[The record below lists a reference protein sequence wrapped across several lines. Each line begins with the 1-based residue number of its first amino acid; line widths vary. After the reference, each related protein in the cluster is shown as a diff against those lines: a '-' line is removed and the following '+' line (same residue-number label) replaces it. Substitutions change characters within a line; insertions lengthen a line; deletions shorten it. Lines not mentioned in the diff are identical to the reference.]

1 MATKTINT
9 VLNLRDKF
17 SSKLKKAS
25 DNTKQN
31 SRQMKVL
38 NNHVDGFKQ
47 RAVGGFGAA
56 AKAAVGVGVAIGGI
70 ALAAS
75 GITSSIDF
83 VKDYSSSMTNMQAA
97 TGATTEEMKAMKG
110 QITDLYK
117 LNMGE
122 SWSDL
127 ANAMTTAKQVTGQ
140 VGDELKQTTSL
151 AVTYRDVFGEDVS
164 ESIKVAD
171 TMMKNFGISSTEAY
185 NLLAQGAQNGL
196 NKAGD
201 LLDTANE
208 YSVYFNNLGYSANEM
223 FDVLGSGLA
232 EGAFNADKVADAM
245 KEFGIKSKDG
255 SKTSMEGF
263 QALGLSG
270 EKMTAAFAEGG
281 PAAKKAFGQVMA
293 AMEKI
298 EDPAKK
304 NAASVNLFG
313 TQAEDMEK
321 DVIAALGSA
330 RKQFDMTKNTMEGI
344 NQVKYE
350 NPLQAMKGIGRM
362 IETSVLIPISDRLMP
377 KLSEFGQWFKD
388 HSPEIEAAIQEAFT
402 KGAKVIDGFKDSIAW
417 AKDNADW
424 LIPVIGGLTAAI
436 AAQKIVGTISG
447 LFKTWTAVTKGMT
460 VAQIALNVAAAA
472 NPFGLIAI
480 AIGAVIGVGIALWKN
495 WDTVKLKAQ
504 QLGGMLKGVGGGI
517 KTFIVNTVSSVGN
530 WLNSFPLGQQFL
542 ETVRGVVS
550 STKQIFGGITKFLK
564 SVFKGD
570 WDGAWNG
577 IVESFSG
584 TFSLIKTYAK
594 APINAIIEMINGLI
608 DKVNSISVDIPEW
621 MGGGTF
627 GVSIPK
633 IPKFALGTSYFKGGL
648 AQINE
653 RGGEIVNL
661 PGGSQVIPADKS
673 EKMINASRGPIK
685 IEIIIQGNVIG
696 EEEYVNQLM
705 NKAVSKLEIALGNV

>member
-140 VGDELKQTTSL
+140 VGEELKQTTSL
-151 AVTYRDVFGEDVS
+151 AVTYRDVFGEDIS
-164 ESIKVAD
+164 QSIKAAD

-185 NLLAQGAQNGL
+185 NLLSQGAQNGL
-196 NKAGD
+196 NKSD
-201 LLDTANE
+201 ELLDTANE
-208 YSVYFNNLGYSANEM
+208 YSVYFKNLGFTANEM
-223 FDVLGSGLA
+223 FDIFGAGLA
-232 EGAFNADKVADAM
+232 EGAFNLDKVGDAM
-245 KEFGIKSKDG
+245 KEFGIRSKDG
-255 SKTSMEGF
+255 SKTSAEGF
-263 QALGLSG
+263 RALGLDAA
-270 EKMTAAFAEGG
+270 KMTDEFAAGG
-281 PAAKKAFGQVMA
+281 PRAQKAFDQVMK
-293 AMEKI
+293 AMEQLK
-298 EDPAKK
+298 DPAKK
-304 NAASVNLFG
+304 SAASVNLFG

-436 AAQKIVGTISG
+436 VAQKIVGTISG

-472 NPFGLIAI
+472 NPFGLIAL
-480 AIGAVIGVGIALWKN
+480 AIGALIGVGIALWKN

-504 QLGGMLKGVGGGI
+504 QLGGMLKGVWGGI

-705 NKAVSKLEIALGNV
+705 NKAVSKLEMALGNV